1 MTNNQQQPITIKI
14 SEFEGPLDLLLHLI
28 RQNKMDIYDI
38 PIAAITQQYLDYLH
52 SMQALKLDVA
62 GDYLVMA
69 ATLMTIKSRYLLPQA
84 EPEDDEAAGEDE
96 DPRDSLVAELLAYKV
111 YQEAAGELRVKELA
125 RRQHFTR
132 EAMLVP
138 SDLSA
143 PKLTAGITV
152 ADLQTAFKQ
161 LVAKRRRMRPL
172 TKTVVNETINIDER
186 MQQIT
191 TVLKQRHAEVDF
203 AELFTVTAS
212 DEMLVTTFM
221 AVLELTKQA
230 QIKLVQAD
238 QLGPIHLYLRTDE
251 QHDEPGT
258 N

>member
-1 MTNNQQQPITIKI
+1 MVMNNEQPITIKI

-38 PIAAITQQYLDYLH
+38 PIAEITQQYLDYLH
-52 SMQALKLDVA
+52 SMQALQLDVA

-69 ATLMTIKSRYLLPQA
+69 ATLMTIKSRYLLPPSPETDELA
-84 EPEDDEAAGEDE
+84 ETEVDE

-111 YQEAAGELRVKELA
+111 YQEAAGELRVKEQA
-125 RRQHFTR
+125 RHQHFTR

-138 SDLSA
+138 TELAA

-152 ADLQTAFKQ
+152 ADLQAAFRQ
-161 LVAKRRRMRPL
+161 LVAKRRRARPL
-172 TKTVVNETINIDER
+172 VKTVTADPVNIEDR

-191 TVLKQRHAEVDF
+191 QQLRQQPQGVDF
-203 AELFTVTAS
+203 AALFTITAS
-212 DEMLVTTFM
+212 DDMLVTTFM

-230 QIKLVQAD
+230 QLRLVQTNG
-238 QLGPIHLYLRTDE
+238 LGPIHLYLRQDE
-251 QHDEPGT
+251 QHDEH
-258 N
+258 

>member
-52 SMQALKLDVA
+52 SMRALKLDIA

-69 ATLMTIKSRYLLPQA
+69 ATLMTIKSRYLLPQP
-84 EPEDDEAAGEDE
+84 EPVEDE
-96 DPRDSLVAELLAYKV
+96 EEETDDPRDSLVAELLAYKV
-111 YQEAAGELRVKELA
+111 YQEAAGELRVKERA
-125 RRQHFTR
+125 RHQHFTR

-138 SDLSA
+138 SDLA
-143 PKLTAGITV
+143 TPKLTAGITV
-152 ADLQTAFKQ
+152 ADLQAAFRQ
-161 LVAKRRRMRPL
+161 LVAKRRRARPL
-172 TKTVVNETINIDER
+172 TKTVVAENVNIDVR
-186 MQQIT
+186 MDQIKSQ
-191 TVLKQRHAEVDF
+191 LRAHHAKMVF
-203 AELFTVTAS
+203 ADLFTPEAS

-230 QIKLVQAD
+230 QIKLTQSD
-238 QLGPIHLYLRTDE
+238 QFGPIHLSLRREDQ
-251 QHDEPGT
+251 QHDEH
-258 N
+258 

>member
-52 SMQALKLDVA
+52 SMRALKLDIA

-69 ATLMTIKSRYLLPQA
+69 ATLMTIKSRYLLPQP
-84 EPEDDEAAGEDE
+84 EPADETEGDDE

-111 YQEAAGELRVKELA
+111 YQEAAGELRVKEQA
-125 RRQHFTR
+125 RHQHFTR

-138 SDLSA
+138 ADLSA

-152 ADLQTAFKQ
+152 ADLQAAFKQ
-161 LVAKRRRMRPL
+161 LVEKRRRAKPL
-172 TKTVVNETINIDER
+172 TKTVVAESINIDER
-186 MQQIT
+186 MDQIT
-191 TVLKQRHAEVDF
+191 DRLATTSTGVDF
-203 AELFTVTAS
+203 ADLFTVSAS

-221 AVLELTKQA
+221 AVLELTKQSRVVLR
-230 QIKLVQAD
+230 QTD
-238 QLGPIHLYLRTDE
+238 PLGPIHLSLRTE
-251 QHDEPGT
+251 ERTHDEH
-258 N
+258 

>member
-38 PIAAITQQYLDYLH
+38 PIADITQQYLDYLH
-52 SMQALKLDVA
+52 SMQALKLDIA

-69 ATLMTIKSRYLLPQA
+69 ATLMTIKSRYLLPQP
-84 EPEDDEAAGEDE
+84 EPDDDEDAAED

-111 YQEAAGELRVKELA
+111 YQEAAGELRVKEQA
-125 RRQHFTR
+125 RHQHFTR

-152 ADLQTAFKQ
+152 DDLQAAFRQ
-161 LVAKRRRMRPL
+161 LVDKRRRARPL
-172 TKTVVNETINIDER
+172 TKTVVAESVNIDVR
-186 MQQIT
+186 MTQIKT
-191 TVLKQRHAEVDF
+191 QLQRHHTGMAF
-203 AELFTVTAS
+203 ADLFTVTAS

-230 QIKLVQAD
+230 QIKLTQRD
-238 QLGPIHLYLRTDE
+238 QLGPIHLTLRRE
-251 QHDEPGT
+251 EQQHDEH
-258 N
+258 

>member
-1 MTNNQQQPITIKI
+1 MTNSQQPITIKI

-38 PIAAITQQYLDYLH
+38 PIADITQQYLDYLH
-52 SMQALKLDVA
+52 SMQALKLDIA

-69 ATLMTIKSRYLLPQA
+69 ATLMTIKSRDLLPQP
-84 EPEDDEAAGEDE
+84 EPEDDELSEDE

-111 YQEAAGELRVKELA
+111 YQEAAGELRVKEQA
-125 RRQHFTR
+125 RHQHFTR

-152 ADLQTAFKQ
+152 ADLQAAFHQ
-161 LVAKRRRMRPL
+161 LVVKRRRVQPLMR
-172 TKTVVNETINIDER
+172 TVVAETVSIDDR
-186 MQQIT
+186 MTQIT
-191 TVLKQRHAEVDF
+191 VRLQQQPQGLAFSD
-203 AELFTVTAS
+203 LFTVSAS

-221 AVLELTKQA
+221 AVLELTKQN
-230 QIKLVQAD
+230 
-238 QLGPIHLYLRTDE
+238 QLTLEQRAPLDPIHLYLRQDE
-251 QHDEPGT
+251 QHDEH
-258 N
+258 

>member
-1 MTNNQQQPITIKI
+1 VTNSQQPITIKI

-38 PIAAITQQYLDYLH
+38 PIADITQQYLDYLH
-52 SMQALKLDVA
+52 SMQALKLDIA

-69 ATLMTIKSRYLLPQA
+69 ATLMTIKSRDLLPQP
-84 EPEDDEAAGEDE
+84 EPEDDELSEDE

-111 YQEAAGELRVKELA
+111 YQEAAGELRVKEQA
-125 RRQHFTR
+125 RHQHFTR

-152 ADLQTAFKQ
+152 ADLQAAFHQ
-161 LVAKRRRMRPL
+161 LVVKRRRVQPLMR
-172 TKTVVNETINIDER
+172 TVVAETVSIDDR
-186 MQQIT
+186 MTQIT
-191 TVLKQRHAEVDF
+191 VRLQQQPQGLAFSD
-203 AELFTVTAS
+203 LFTVSAS

-221 AVLELTKQA
+221 AVLELTKQN
-230 QIKLVQAD
+230 
-238 QLGPIHLYLRTDE
+238 QLTLEQRAPLDPIHLYLRQDE
-251 QHDEPGT
+251 QHDEH
-258 N
+258 

>member
-38 PIAAITQQYLDYLH
+38 PIADITQQYLDYLH
-52 SMQALKLDVA
+52 SMQALKLDIA

-69 ATLMTIKSRYLLPQA
+69 ATLMTIKSRYLLPQP
-84 EPEDDEAAGEDE
+84 EPDDDDDAVED

-111 YQEAAGELRVKELA
+111 YQEAAGELRVKEQA
-125 RRQHFTR
+125 RHQHFTR

-138 SDLSA
+138 SDLST

-152 ADLQTAFKQ
+152 DDLQAAFRQ
-161 LVAKRRRMRPL
+161 LVEKRRRARPL
-172 TKTVVNETINIDER
+172 TKTVVAESVNIDVR
-186 MQQIT
+186 MTQIKT
-191 TVLKQRHAEVDF
+191 QLQRHRTGMAF
-203 AELFTVTAS
+203 ADLFTVTAS

-230 QIKLVQAD
+230 QIKLTQRD
-238 QLGPIHLYLRTDE
+238 QLGPIHLTLRRE
-251 QHDEPGT
+251 EQQHDEH
-258 N
+258 